1 MYSAAAVSSAGTRPT
16 HSRIGRPV
24 PASKTL
30 PSPLAISSVTRS
42 AGSLTTSI
50 PRVVKA
56 KNFPAPGS
64 LSPVADSIFPRST
77 PRRRLAAR
85 SKISSTS
92 VLVMAAHP
100 GLSAVALVA
109 AFRDEGEV
117 GVGGVGEEGGAVA
130 PREDAEA
137 FPVGKPWTQ
146 RAVVVELLVLLL
158 RGKRNSVVEVEIRPA
173 GRDPVEVPPHSPAV
187 RLELLDRGAR
197 DGCKGDVPRV
207 QMNHVRVEVV
217 GPERAALAADVVLGR
232 EHEVVDDQLA
242 AAVEQVGERLLAV
255 RALEDVLLLDRL
267 PGQGLP
273 LPGHLVAGARELLL
287 LSKELLA
294 RLEPLVGADDAH
306 MPSGPTFAPG
316 SPPPPA
322 MTRRPR

>member
-56 KNFPAPGS
+56 KNLPAAGS

-100 GLSAVALVA
+100 GLSAFALVA
-109 AFRDEGEV
+109 AFLDEV
-117 GVGGVGEEGGAVA
+117 GVVVGGVDGIDSARIGRVRVEDPVVVA
-130 PREDAEA
+130 REDAEA
-137 FPVGKPWTQ
+137 FPVGNPWTQ

-158 RGKRNSVVEVEIRPA
+158 RGKRNAVVEVEIRPA

-197 DGCKGDVPRV
+197 GGCKGDVPRV

-232 EHEVVDDQLA
+232 DHEVVDDQLPA
-242 AAVEQVGERLLAV
+242 AAEQVGERLLA
-255 RALEDVLLLDRL
+255 
-267 PGQGLP
+267 
-273 LPGHLVAGARELLL
+273 
-287 LSKELLA
+287 
-294 RLEPLVGADDAH
+294 
-306 MPSGPTFAPG
+306 
-316 SPPPPA
+316 
-322 MTRRPR
+322 